1 MFMIKTCFLTDPGKI
16 RSHNEDSVTILNND
30 NGEYILAVADG
41 MGGHKAGEV
50 ASSIATTHLEAR
62 FVELDTLGDKNNAIE
77 WLRQVTTE
85 INDKI
90 FEYTRQN
97 PDSKG
102 MGTTLVVALKTD
114 DYVLFGNIGDSSGF
128 VFKNGNLVKVT
139 KDHTLVNLLVSTGE
153 LTAEEAKYHPRKNV
167 LMRALGANNPIE
179 IDIFD
184 VDTSVKGIF
193 LCSDGL
199 TNMLTVEQIEKVLN
213 SKDDIYDKLV
223 KLIRK
228 SNSRGGTDNISI
240 AYLSKES
247 GEV

>member
-1 MFMIKTCFLTDPGKI
+1 MIKTCFLTDPGKI

-62 FVELDTLGDKNNAIE
+62 FASLDTLGDKENAIE
-77 WLRQVTTE
+77 WLRKVATE

-114 DYVLFGNIGDSSGF
+114 DYLFCTKEKIKMIGVNFGYSNLEKIKNKLMKLFFTDESLYEYIVEDMSS
-128 VFKNGNLVKVT
+128 N
-139 KDHTLVNLLVSTGE
+139 D
-153 LTAEEAKYHPRKNV
+153 
-167 LMRALGANNPIE
+167 NN
-179 IDIFD
+179 
-184 VDTSVKGIF
+184 
-193 LCSDGL
+193 
-199 TNMLTVEQIEKVLN
+199 
-213 SKDDIYDKLV
+213 
-223 KLIRK
+223 
-228 SNSRGGTDNISI
+228 
-240 AYLSKES
+240 
-247 GEV
+247 